1 MAPPLRVVRDG
12 LLPPSSFHHLVQLG
26 HRLVQLSLGRV
37 ILCQH
42 VLVFVYNRSSEEP
55 FASDIRSGKSRQRD
69 KKGGRGGKGRRS
81 HIRGNRTFQLFVGF
95 LQVGHL
101 AFECLDI
108 GRGLQAHQSH
118 QSHTIRTVPGVST
131 SL

>member
-1 MAPPLRVVRDG
+1 MTPPLRVVREG

-69 KKGGRGGKGRRS
+69 KKGGRGG
-81 HIRGNRTFQLFVGF
+81 RGGAATYV
-95 LQVGHL
+95 
-101 AFECLDI
+101 E
-108 GRGLQAHQSH
+108 
-118 QSHTIRTVPGVST
+118 TVPSSSSLVFCRSATLRLSAST
-131 SL
+131 SEEACRHTNHTNHIPFEQYQA